1 MTEAASAINVD
12 HTFHFMGLILTATA
26 ARYVMNKMP
35 WIQPVH
41 FTASGKPI
49 RYFSGIATNS
59 STKKETPSALAIN
72 LKFLIPIT
80 NGHDI
85 EKTRSF

>member
-12 HTFHFMGLILTATA
+12 HKLHFIGFMLTATA

-41 FTASGKPI
+41 FTASG
-49 RYFSGIATNS
+49 
-59 STKKETPSALAIN
+59 
-72 LKFLIPIT
+72 
-80 NGHDI
+80 
-85 EKTRSF
+85 